1 MLDTK
6 NGKEV
11 KTEKVSIS
19 FYPSKQQ
26 VLAIGTK
33 KEEKPPKKEEADSS
47 TNDSNKDEGNNE
59 ENNNN
64 NNNSNS
70 SNKNSGKVQTGDRNN
85 LVFPLIGM
93 TAAIL
98 AVATVLI
105 IRKKKRL

>member
-1 MLDTK
+1 M
-6 NGKEV
+6 
-11 KTEKVSIS
+11 
-19 FYPSKQQ
+19 
-26 VLAIGTK
+26 
-33 KEEKPPKKEEADSS
+33 
-47 TNDSNKDEGNNE
+47 NNIT
-59 ENNNN
+59 NNNN

-98 AVATVLI
+98 AIATVLI

>member
-1 MLDTK
+1 MRTIGNILWLLYNYLANSDKVLVKLDT
-6 NGKEV
+6 
-11 KTEKVSIS
+11 
-19 FYPSKQQ
+19 
-26 VLAIGTK
+26 
-33 KEEKPPKKEEADSS
+33 
-47 TNDSNKDEGNNE
+47 

-98 AVATVLI
+98 AIATVLI